1 MGNHTAERETMSE
14 VLDRPVLRSAPDDG
28 VVAPAVTDR
37 DHERVAA
44 FITTAFTRPPVESKL
59 DGDAIGAP
67 AKMWRPA
74 GGRGLRAVEGIAV
87 AAVMG
92 YFALGLFSV
101 ITGV

>member
-14 VLDRPVLRSAPDDG
+14 VLDRPVLRTAPDALVD
-28 VVAPAVTDR
+28 APVVTDLDR
-37 DHERVAA
+37 ERVEA
-44 FITTAFTRPPVESKL
+44 FITTAVARPHVELNL

-67 AKMWRPA
+67 TPLWRPA